1 MKYSELTSV
10 KKAQLRL
17 LCHKFATGA
26 MMVIVQHQDKIN
38 NLDLRTLVD
47 MPEIIPLMG
56 AFCVYDPD
64 FEELL
69 LEALDDMLVQAHIR
83 MELPLTEDARKLG
96 NGRLKA
102 VLEGSKRAF
111 LAVVADEIKSIE
123 EESLGG

>member
-17 LCHKFATGA
+17 LSNKFATGA
-26 MMVIVQHQDKIN
+26 MLIVAQHDDKIN
-38 NLDLRTLVD
+38 SLDLRKLID
-47 MPEIIPLMG
+47 MPEIVPLIG
-56 AFCVYDPD
+56 AFCVYDPE